1 MVFKKMVVKLC
12 ALTMAA
18 VMMAST
24 GAYCLQAYANSR
36 LDEMQSQ
43 YAQLERQKN
52 EIEKEL
58 KETRGKKEDEVAYQK
73 QLLEQIEVIRGQLDL
88 LNGQIADL
96 SDKISASEKDI
107 ANKEAEIDRTYD
119 LFGER
124 MRTMY
129 MAGDTSMLE
138 VLLSSSSVS
147 DFLARTE
154 TIKRVAEH
162 DQQLID
168 QLKQQ
173 KDELQTAK
181 EKLAEELSKREETK
195 KQAESKKA
203 ELDQKVAESDE
214 EIILL
219 DKLAK
224 QYGEQSEGYSSQ
236 MEQMQQSIDDM
247 FAQIEKERREREQ
260 KEKEEQEKQNQNQN
274 QGGGT
279 NTQPPAPVSPPEGGS
294 GEVST
299 KGYLWPVAGYKH
311 ISCYYGWRTLFG
323 RPDFHSGIDI
333 SGANIY
339 GQPIL
344 ASRSG
349 TVVRINRDPNNSTG
363 YGLHVVL
370 DHGDGYTT
378 LYAHGSQILVNVG
391 DSVEQGQ
398 PIMKVG
404 STGMS
409 SGPHLHI
416 EVRYLGQHTD
426 PLPFLK

>member
-43 YAQLERQKN
+43 YAQLEKQKN
-52 EIEKEL
+52 EIEKAL

-173 KDELQTAK
+173 KDELQAAK

-224 QYGEQSEGYSSQ
+224 QYGEQSEGYSTQ
-236 MEQMQQSIDDM
+236 MEQMQQNIDDM
-247 FAQIEKERREREQ
+247 FAQIEKERLEREQ
-260 KEKEEQEKQNQNQN
+260 KEKEEQEKQSQS

-279 NTQPPAPVSPPEGGS
+279 NTQPPAPVKPPEVGG
-294 GEVST
+294 GEVSAR
-299 KGYLWPVAGYKH
+299 GYLWPVAGYRH

-323 RPDFHSGIDI
+323 RPDFHTGIDI

-409 SGPHLHI
+409 TGPHLHI